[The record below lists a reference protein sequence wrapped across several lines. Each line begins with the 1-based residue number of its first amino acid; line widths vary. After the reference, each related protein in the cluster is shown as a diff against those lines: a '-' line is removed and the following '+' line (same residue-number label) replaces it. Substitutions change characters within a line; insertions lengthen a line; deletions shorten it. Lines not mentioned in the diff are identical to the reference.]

1 MQDILIPMPRQTD
14 KSSIK
19 PSSKPA
25 APGRPAELDD
35 TDRAL
40 VAELLVDARLS
51 IRAIAERLHISRANA
66 YARLERLTTS
76 GAIQGFA
83 ARIDPHRV
91 GLTTTAYVSVN
102 IEQNTWRRVSA
113 ELAQLPF
120 VDSIA
125 LLASEFDVLVLVH
138 APDNVTL
145 RTLVLDR
152 IQAIPGVTA
161 TRTSLAFEE
170 IRGPGPDWSALR
182 GRK

>member
-1 MQDILIPMPRQTD
+1 M
-14 KSSIK
+14 
-19 PSSKPA
+19 
-25 APGRPAELDD
+25 
-35 TDRAL
+35 
-40 VAELLVDARLS
+40 AELLADARLS

-66 YARLERLTTS
+66 YARLDRLTSS

-113 ELAQLPF
+113 EMAQLPF

>member
-1 MQDILIPMPRQTD
+1 MLPMSDESHQMST
-14 KSSIK
+14 
-19 PSSKPA
+19 PA
-25 APGRPAELDD
+25 ASSSVPAGRSARLDD

-40 VAELLVDARLS
+40 VAELMSDARAS
-51 IRAIAERLHISRANA
+51 VRAIAERLHISRANA
-66 YARLERLTTS
+66 YARLDRLVSS
-76 GAIQGFA
+76 GVIRGFS
-83 ARIDPHRV
+83 ARIDPQRV

-113 ELAQLPF
+113 DLAQLPF
-120 VDSIA
+120 VDSVA

-152 IQAIPGVTA
+152 IQAIPGVLA
-161 TRTSLAFEE
+161 TRTWLAFEE
-170 IRGPGPDWSALR
+170 IRGPGPDWEALR